1 MIHVGKYVFWNIVG
15 SVLLLSFSQM
25 YYPRFYISLVIMVL
39 IVLTIGI
46 KILIGFLYL
55 ISYKCKSCCQ
65 GALTHGPPSQSSSMS
80 KVAKVYGE
88 EMKNEILQRAN
99 GMTA

>member
-1 MIHVGKYVFWNIVG
+1 MGKYVFWNIVG

-25 YYPRFYISLVIMVL
+25 YYPRFYISFVIMALV
-39 IVLTIGI
+39 VLTIAI

-65 GALTHGPPSQSSSMS
+65 GTSTHGPPAQRSSMS
-80 KVAKVYGE
+80 SVARAYGE
-88 EMKNEILQRAN
+88 EMKSEIMQRAN

>member
-1 MIHVGKYVFWNIVG
+1 MGKYVFWNIVG

-25 YYPRFYISLVIMVL
+25 YYPRFYISFAIMIL

-46 KILIGFLYL
+46 KILIGFAYF
-55 ISYKCKSCCQ
+55 ISYKCRNCCQ
-65 GALTHGPPSQSSSMS
+65 RAFTHGPPAQRSSMS
-80 KVAKVYGE
+80 ILAKVFGE